1 MLFLIDLLTH
11 CKKNDS
17 RGSSQADF
25 VECREEGPFRI
36 VIPCEKGMAGL
47 ERQATSLRIVQ
58 VH

>member
-11 CKKNDS
+11 GKKTI
-17 RGSSQADF
+17 RGVPLRLISLNAK
-25 VECREEGPFRI
+25 EGPFRI